1 MSRTIR
7 LLPLFALATFV
18 AACSGAPTATTASS
32 PPGSAPSSAPPS
44 AAPTES
50 AAGSIEHETGATD
63 VVLRY
68 EEGGGFVMPMFLAT
82 QVPHFTLYGDGT
94 VIFRNPAL
102 EVPPAE
108 GALMRQNPLRT
119 ARLDERQIQDILQ
132 YALTEGG
139 LAVARP
145 NYPNDQVA
153 DASNTTFTLRAGGI
167 EKKVDI
173 YALGMDLQGGADAP
187 ARASFSRLAERLKD
201 FDNGGAIPTDVY
213 EPERFRG
220 VLIDNG
226 GFAPPDTQPWPW
238 KDLKPAD
245 FVAGLDADALPL
257 PSRTMTD
264 AELGELGL
272 ENIQGGVQGLSFNGP
287 GDGKTYSFA
296 LRPLL
301 PDDEP

>member
-1 MSRTIR
+1 MSRTTR
-7 LLPLFALATFV
+7 LLPLLALASVV
-18 AACSGAPTATTASS
+18 AACSGAPAATTAVS
-32 PPGSAPSSAPPS
+32 PPGSSMSPS
-44 AAPTES
+44 ATPTES
-50 AAGSIEHETGATD
+50 AVGSIEHPTGATD

-68 EEGGGFVMPMFLAT
+68 EEGGGFVRPEFLAT
-82 QVPHFTLYGDGT
+82 QVPYFTLYGDGT
-94 VIFRNPAL
+94 VIFRNPTL

-119 ARLDERQIQDILQ
+119 TRLDEAQIQELLE

-153 DASNTTFTLRAGGI
+153 DASSTIFSLRAGGI

-173 YALGMDLQGGADAP
+173 YALGLEIQGAQDAP
-187 ARASFSRLAERLKD
+187 ARASFNRLAERLRD
-201 FDNGGAIPTDVY
+201 FDQGGVFPTDVY

-226 GFAPPDTQPWPW
+226 GFAPPDIQPWPW
-238 KDLKPAD
+238 KDLTPAG
-245 FVAGLDADALPL
+245 FIQGLDADALPL

-264 AELGELGL
+264 AELEELGL
-272 ENIQGGVQGLSFNGP
+272 ENIGGGVQGLSFTGP

-301 PDDEP
+301 PDDER